1 MIRSGPMT
9 ATSDGVMWIELT
21 GFARRDR
28 TGPNGPCV
36 RVTRIVNELARLA
49 YSRRAVDARHWG
61 RGTKWA
67 FVLERPKTIRG
78 MYA

>member
-1 MIRSGPMT
+1 MIRSG
-9 ATSDGVMWIELT
+9 AISAASDSVTWIELT
-21 GFARRDR
+21 RCARRDR
-28 TGPNGPCV
+28 IGPNGPCV

-49 YSRRAVDARHWG
+49 YSRRAVDGRHWG